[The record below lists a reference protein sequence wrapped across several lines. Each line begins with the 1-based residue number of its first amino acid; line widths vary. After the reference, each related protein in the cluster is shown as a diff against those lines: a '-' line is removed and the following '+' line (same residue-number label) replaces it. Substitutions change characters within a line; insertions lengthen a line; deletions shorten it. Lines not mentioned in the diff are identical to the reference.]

1 MIGNKIPQ
9 IQKRIKDLKE
19 VGNNEYQETLLIR
32 ECSKAPCLIFQGWN
46 NSLEFDL
53 YQITVVKARRHLQN
67 WKHKKND
74 QLNEHWSYVCEH
86 INLMITYWMPTME
99 YEKKCKIQKTWIQ
112 PTNQQRQVSIKKLE
126 VWCSQ
131 GPWCLKHYYMV
142 SWFLEFELGLTQFLK
157 LAQLVRIVQAL

>member
-1 MIGNKIPQ
+1 MNTKKPCWSGNAARHLVWYFKGETILLNSTC
-9 IQKRIKDLKE
+9 IKS
-19 VGNNEYQETLLIR
+19 QW
-32 ECSKAPCLIFQGWN
+32 SKLG
-46 NSLEFDL
+46 D
-53 YQITVVKARRHLQN
+53 LQN

-99 YEKKCKIQKTWIQ
+99 YEKKCKVQKTWIQ